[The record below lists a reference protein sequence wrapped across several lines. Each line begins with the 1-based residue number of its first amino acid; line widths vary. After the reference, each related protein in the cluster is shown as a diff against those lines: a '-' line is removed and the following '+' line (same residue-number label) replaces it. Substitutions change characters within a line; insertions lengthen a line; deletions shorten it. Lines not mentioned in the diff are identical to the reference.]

1 MAWQGVF
8 GIEEIA
14 LQFARANA
22 RGRLGGSFLFV
33 GPQGIGKRVFA
44 FQLAKTLLCRRQFA
58 EAGSPI
64 LRDGESVESAS
75 NEELLARFQPCGE
88 CDSCKQFDFDV
99 VATEVVMPTHPDF
112 IYVRKPA
119 ERSFIPI
126 ELLIGEREARMQS
139 GFCAELRRTTFLGG
153 RRVAILDDADYLN
166 EEGANA
172 LLKTLEEPPKNTIV
186 ILVGTSATKQLPTI
200 RSRCQIFRFAPLTS
214 ANVADVLLTQEAVGS
229 PEEAEAIAR
238 NSGGSMTEAYRAL
251 NPDFSQFL
259 HTLLT
264 ELSRTPFNA
273 VQLAAKVCEYVDA
286 GGKEGSVRRP
296 RLQHILLSALV
307 YFRTM
312 YRELVAD
319 GARFDSEPG
328 FATARPFAR
337 RALNAREHSPEYVL
351 ACEERTLEALEQ
363 IDRNA
368 NLPFVVEAW
377 LYDLGEY
384 RRRDRRPLF

>member
-1 MAWQGVF
+1 MVWQGVF
-8 GIEEIA
+8 GVEEIA

-58 EAGSPI
+58 ESGSPI
-64 LRDGESVESAS
+64 LREGETVESLS
-75 NEELLARFQPCGE
+75 SEELLARFQPCGE
-88 CDSCKQFDFDV
+88 CDACKQFEFN
-99 VATEVVMPTHPDF
+99 VAATDVVMPTHPDF
-112 IYVRKPA
+112 TYVCKPA

-172 LLKTLEEPPKNTIV
+172 LLKTLEEPPKNTVI

-200 RSRCQIFRFAPLTS
+200 RPRCQIFRFSPLTS
-214 ANVADVLLTQEAVGS
+214 DAVVDVLLTQDAVGS

-251 NPDFSQFL
+251 NSDFSQFQ

-286 GGKEGSVRRP
+286 ASKEAAIRRP

-312 YRELVAD
+312 YRELAAD
-319 GARFDSEPG
+319 GARFGSEPG
-328 FATARPFAR
+328 FAAAHPFVR
-337 RALNAREHSPEYVL
+337 RALNACEFSPEYVL

-363 IDRNA
+363 VDRNA
-368 NLPFVVEAW
+368 NLPFVAEAW
-377 LYDLGEY
+377 LYDLAEY